1 MNKKTLS
8 NHDWELLSSYL
19 DDQVTE
25 KERKYLQTRLEQEP
39 WLQEALD
46 ELRMTRMAVQALPKV
61 RAPRNFTLT
70 PEMVAVKKPSSKM
83 YFAFRFASVFA
94 SILFV
99 AFVLGDFFS
108 TGSLPLKV
116 SSPAP
121 QVAPLFM
128 EKALEEEAPE
138 NGLDVAEQLAENQ
151 EIQASDTL
159 SEAVRALPMM
169 NVEMSEETMGGEE
182 SAESV
187 SQEKMKTSVVS
198 AGEAVKDGVPIVGS
212 VPETVTGEAYVE
224 ILTPSSPVALTTS
237 TAPTELK
244 VTPTVVTK
252 GETTSVVEHQKI
264 PLLRIV
270 EIALLAL
277 AIVTGVVA
285 IWIRFRVK

>member
-198 AGEAVKDGVPIVGS
+198 AGEAVKEGVPIVGS